1 MSVESCRE
9 KIVNGALQ
17 MFLAEGIKNVTMDR
31 IAASLSVSKRTI
43 YEHFSGKEEL
53 VEDCLALF
61 KRQYEEMTNKLKEE
75 SENSFVFLLSMIQR
89 TIMLVRKINR
99 NFFSDMETIFAKQQE
114 QAKMDKVA
122 MQKEFSDLLLQS
134 QNDAFIQKDLS
145 PEILSMMYYGML
157 TSLRDK
163 SSYDFNKFSFPDV
176 LQVFV
181 LTFFRGVATEK
192 GLKLIEKY
200 DIKQ

>member
-1 MSVESCRE
+1 
-9 KIVNGALQ
+9 